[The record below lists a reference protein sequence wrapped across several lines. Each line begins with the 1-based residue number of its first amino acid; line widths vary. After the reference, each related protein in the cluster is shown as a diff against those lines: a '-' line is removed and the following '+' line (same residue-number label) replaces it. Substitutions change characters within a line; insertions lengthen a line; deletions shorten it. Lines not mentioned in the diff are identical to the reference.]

1 MTDKHEHNHDEESY
15 ITLVDEE
22 GNEAL
27 HQILF
32 TFESDDFGKKYV
44 ILFPVSAEDEDEAEN
59 VELQA
64 YSYEESN
71 DEMSGALHPIETE
84 EEWDMVE
91 EVLGTFI
98 QDENL

>member
-1 MTDKHEHNHDEESY
+1 MSDKHEHNHDEESY

-27 HQILF
+27 YQILF
-32 TFESDDFGKKYV
+32 TFRSDDFGKNYV
-44 ILFPVSAEDEDEAEN
+44 ILFPVSAEDEDDDEN

-64 YSYEESN
+64 YSYEEAE
-71 DEMSGALHPIETE
+71 DELSGALHPIETE

-91 EVLGTFI
+91 EVLNTYI
-98 QDENL
+98 QDENM